1 MNRPSFVPIVPFAP
15 FVLVALALACIAAWF
30 LAPAAFLAAYLA
42 AWWFCSGLVM
52 GGLANVW
59 VHNLT
64 GGRWGEAIRAPLL
77 GLARGM
83 WPLALLF
90 LPLLLG
96 MHELYSWTAQA
107 AAGPQRWAGELP
119 VRSAGFKSAWLT
131 PWFFVV
137 RSLCYLAVWTLL
149 AQLSRRPA
157 WQRSARF
164 SAAALIFYGLTVGLA
179 AADWIMSL
187 MPLWYSSVFGLLA
200 GTGQA
205 LAGMALAVALATRM
219 RPVPP
224 LLVLRDLGNF
234 LLMYVMT
241 WAYLAFTQFL
251 IIWAENLPH
260 EIVWYIVRMQ
270 GGWLFVAWL
279 LALFHFFAPLLIL
292 LLRNAKQAPAL
303 LGWLAA
309 ALLAFHLLDVWW
321 MILPSL
327 TVGWAQWLWTVPLA
341 SGAFGVAAWM
351 LAKKGNWLQLHAAS
365 AGEVNSG

>member
-1 MNRPSFVPIVPFAP
+1 MNKAFFVFIV
-15 FVLVALALACIAAWF
+15 LALIGIAAW
-30 LAPAAFLAAYLA
+30 LIAPTAFLAAYLA
-42 AWWFCSGLVM
+42 AWWFCCGLMM

-77 GLARGM
+77 DLSRSM
-83 WPLALLF
+83 WLLALLF

-96 MHELYSWTAQA
+96 MHELYAWSLQA

-119 VRSAGFKSAWLT
+119 VQNAQFKSLWLT
-131 PWFFVV
+131 PWFFAV

-149 AQLSRRPA
+149 AHLSQRPA
-157 WQRSARF
+157 LQRSVRF
-164 SAAALIFYGLTVGLA
+164 SAAALILYGVTVGLA
-179 AADWIMSL
+179 AVDWIMSL

-200 GTGQA
+200 GTGQM
-205 LAGMALAVALATRM
+205 LAGMALAVVLATRM

-224 LLVLRDLGNF
+224 VIVFRDLGNF
-234 LLMYVMT
+234 LMMYVMT

-251 IIWAENLPH
+251 IIWSENLPH

-279 LALFHFFAPLLIL
+279 LALFHFFVPLLIL
-292 LLRNAKQAPAL
+292 LFRNAKEAPVL
-303 LGWLAA
+303 LGWLATG
-309 ALLAFHLLDVWW
+309 LLVFHLLDVWW

-327 TVGWAQWLWTVPLA
+327 NVGWVQWLWTAPLA
-341 SGAFGVAAWM
+341 SIVFGVLAWM
-351 LAKKGNWLQLHAAS
+351 LVKRSDWAQATHEGEAS
-365 AGEVNSG
+365 HG